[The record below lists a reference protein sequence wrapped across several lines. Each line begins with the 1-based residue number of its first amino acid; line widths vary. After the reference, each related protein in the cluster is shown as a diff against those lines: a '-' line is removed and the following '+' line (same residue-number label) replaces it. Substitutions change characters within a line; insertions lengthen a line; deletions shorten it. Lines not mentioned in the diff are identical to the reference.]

1 MKTYFIQKSDI
12 KRLLLFI
19 SSTMLIVFI
28 VSAFYL
34 VWTDS
39 FADNP
44 YYKKGDYLIAAVYGI
59 IAIVFIKLYDGFEIG
74 YYKTSDIIFSQS
86 LGIVGANIFL
96 YLIIS
101 LILKKL
107 APIMPIL
114 KLVVV
119 DIAIIV
125 AWTLACDYLYL
136 KSFKPKKL
144 LIIYAHHN
152 ATNLIT
158 KMVERPD
165 QFDICEAVNIN
176 EGTKTIREKIAKY
189 DGVIIC
195 DIQGSQR
202 NDLLKYCYS
211 EGKRIYVTPQIS
223 DVLIRHMQPI
233 HLFDTPLFIYRNQD
247 LTLEQRFFKRIFDVL
262 FSFLSI
268 IIFSPLMIVVAILIK
283 AHDGGPV
290 FYKQERFTKNGKIF
304 SIYKFRSMIVDA
316 ERFEDKK
323 ALENDDRITPIGKTI
338 RRFRIDELP
347 QLFNIL
353 KGDMSLVGP
362 RPERISNMEEYK
374 KMLPEFEFRLR
385 VKAGLTGYAQVY
397 GSYNTSAYDKL
408 RLDLFYITNYSLL
421 TDIKI
426 ILLTIKVLFNK
437 KSTEG
442 FVPLEE
448 TDAGIENDGD
458 LFDIKN
464 K

>member
-1 MKTYFIQKSDI
+1 
-12 KRLLLFI
+12 
-19 SSTMLIVFI
+19 
-28 VSAFYL
+28 
-34 VWTDS
+34 
-39 FADNP
+39 
-44 YYKKGDYLIAAVYGI
+44 
-59 IAIVFIKLYDGFEIG
+59 
-74 YYKTSDIIFSQS
+74 
-86 LGIVGANIFL
+86 
-96 YLIIS
+96 
-101 LILKKL
+101 
-107 APIMPIL
+107 
-114 KLVVV
+114 
-119 DIAIIV
+119 
-125 AWTLACDYLYL
+125 
-136 KSFKPKKL
+136 
-144 LIIYAHHN
+144 
-152 ATNLIT
+152 
-158 KMVERPD
+158 
-165 QFDICEAVNIN
+165 
-176 EGTKTIREKIAKY
+176 
-189 DGVIIC
+189 
-195 DIQGSQR
+195 
-202 NDLLKYCYS
+202 
-211 EGKRIYVTPQIS
+211 
-223 DVLIRHMQPI
+223 
-233 HLFDTPLFIYRNQD
+233 
-247 LTLEQRFFKRIFDVL
+247 
-262 FSFLSI
+262 
-268 IIFSPLMIVVAILIK
+268 
-283 AHDGGPV
+283 
-290 FYKQERFTKNGKIF
+290 
-304 SIYKFRSMIVDA
+304 MIVDA

-397 GSYNTSAYDKL
+397 GAYNTSAYDKL

>member
-1 MKTYFIQKSDI
+1 MKTFFVQRSDV

-19 SSTMLIVFI
+19 SSSLLIIFI

-34 VWTDS
+34 VWTEN
-39 FADNP
+39 FTDNP

-74 YYKTSDIIFSQS
+74 YYKMSDIIFSQS

-107 APIMPIL
+107 APITPIF
-114 KLVVV
+114 KLVIV

-136 KSFKPKKL
+136 KTFKPKKL

-176 EGTKTIREKIAKY
+176 EGTKTIREKISKY

-195 DIQGSQR
+195 DIHGSQR

-211 EGKRIYVTPQIS
+211 EGKRIYLTPKIS
-223 DVLIRHMQPI
+223 DVLVRHMQPI

-247 LTLEQRFFKRIFDVL
+247 LTLEQRVFKRAFDIFFSVLSIVL
-262 FSFLSI
+262 FSPI
-268 IIFSPLMIVVAILIK
+268 MILVGILIK

-290 FYKQERFTKNGKIF
+290 FYRQERFTKNGKIF
-304 SIYKFRSMIVDA
+304 KIYKFRSMIVDA

-323 ALENDDRITPIGKTI
+323 ASDNDERITPIGRTI

-353 KGDMSLVGP
+353 KGDMSFVGP
-362 RPERISNMEEYK
+362 RPERISNMEEYR
-374 KMLPEFEFRLR
+374 KMLPEFAFRLR

-397 GSYNTSAYDKL
+397 GAYNTSAYDKL
-408 RLDLFYITNYSLL
+408 RLDLFYITNYSFL

-442 FVPLEE
+442 FVMLEE

-458 LFDIKN
+458 LFNAKDK
-464 K
+464 

>member
-1 MKTYFIQKSDI
+1 MKTFFVQKSDV

-19 SSTMLIVFI
+19 SSSLLIIFI

-34 VWTDS
+34 VWTEN
-39 FADNP
+39 FTDNP

-74 YYKTSDIIFSQS
+74 YYKMSDIIFSQS

-107 APIMPIL
+107 APITPIF
-114 KLVVV
+114 KLVIV

-136 KSFKPKKL
+136 KTFKPKKL
-144 LIIYAHHN
+144 LIVYAHHN

-158 KMVERPD
+158 KMIERPD

-176 EGTKTIREKIAKY
+176 EGTKAIREKIAKY

-195 DIQGSQR
+195 DIHGSQR

-211 EGKRIYVTPQIS
+211 EGKRIYITPKIS
-223 DVLIRHMQPI
+223 DILVRHMQPI

-247 LTLEQRFFKRIFDVL
+247 LTLEQRFLKRVIDIF
-262 FSFLSI
+262 FSVLSI
-268 IIFSPLMIVVAILIK
+268 ILFSPIMIIVAILIK
-283 AHDGGPV
+283 ANDKGPV
-290 FYKQERFTKNGKIF
+290 FYRQERFTQNGKIF
-304 SIYKFRSMIVDA
+304 KIYKFRSMIVDA

-323 ALENDDRITPIGKTI
+323 ASDNDERITPIGRTI

-353 KGDMSLVGP
+353 KGDMSFVGP
-362 RPERISNMEEYK
+362 RPERISNMEEYR
-374 KMLPEFEFRLR
+374 KMLPEFAFRLR

-397 GSYNTSAYDKL
+397 GAYNTSAYDKL
-408 RLDLFYITNYSLL
+408 RLDLFYITNYSFL

-442 FVPLEE
+442 FVLLEE

-458 LFDIKN
+458 LFNTKDK
-464 K
+464 

>member
-119 DIAIIV
+119 DIAIVV

-195 DIQGSQR
+195 DIHGSQR

-211 EGKRIYVTPQIS
+211 EGKRIYLTPKIS

-268 IIFSPLMIVVAILIK
+268 IIFSPLMIVVSILIK
-283 AHDGGPV
+283 AHDGGPI

-304 SIYKFRSMIVDA
+304 KIYKFRSMIVDA

-397 GSYNTSAYDKL
+397 GAYNTSAYDKL